1 MFERCSF
8 IMGDDESILI
18 IVPVN
23 IPKDEPLTI
32 EVSPTH
38 LMFRLGEELFADIEC
53 CKRDV
58 YERLLT
64 KQKVGLVEITEE
76 SPDFPPYISLVAAIR
91 EGARI

>member
-1 MFERCSF
+1 MFERCNF
-8 IMGDDESILI
+8 IMGDDGSILI

-38 LMFRLGEELFADIEC
+38 LMFRLGEEMFADIEC
-53 CKRDV
+53 GKQDV

-76 SPDFPPYISLVAAIR
+76 NPDFPPYISLVANIMER
-91 EGARI
+91 ARA

>member
-1 MFERCSF
+1 
-8 IMGDDESILI
+8 
-18 IVPVN
+18 
-23 IPKDEPLTI
+23 
-32 EVSPTH
+32 
-38 LMFRLGEELFADIEC
+38 MFRLGEELFADIEC